1 MKNKLISVFLAAMFV
16 CAGAMAQVKK
26 IGIIGLDT
34 SHSPAFTKLINSKTE
49 ELPGFGAYQ
58 VVAAYPYGSKTI
70 KASYERIPRFTKDV
84 QKYGVKIVDSIDE
97 LIAMSDYILLESN
110 DGTIHLEQAAKVF
123 KAGKPVFIDKPI
135 GASLQ
140 DAIAIFELARHYHAK
155 CFSSSS
161 LRYTPETQALAAGS
175 AGKILG
181 ADSFGPSKPEP
192 SHPDFSWYGIHA
204 IEALFTVM
212 GPGCAGVTRTSAPET
227 DIVVGRWE
235 DGRLGTFRGNVTGKP
250 AYGGFAFTASGAH
263 PLGSK
268 VPYDALVKQII
279 KFFDTG
285 VAPVSEKETLA
296 IFTFMEASNVSKA
309 KGRVPGSTE
318 EVFKTI
324 YKKAMEAAE
333 KYK

>member
-1 MKNKLISVFLAAMFV
+1 MKNKLISALLSACICM
-16 CAGAMAQVKK
+16 GATAQVKK

-34 SHSPAFTKLINSKTE
+34 SHSPAFTKLINSETDKIAE
-49 ELPGFGAYQ
+49 AGSYQ
-58 VVAAYPYGSKTI
+58 VVAAYPYGSQTI
-70 KASYERIPRFTKDV
+70 KASYERIPRFTKEV

-97 LIAMSDYILLESN
+97 LIAMSDYILLETN

-140 DAIAIFELARHYHAK
+140 DAIAIFELARHYQAK

-175 AGKILG
+175 AGRILG

-212 GPGCAGVTRTSAPET
+212 GTGCVEVTRTSAPET

-235 DGRLGTFRGNVTGKP
+235 DGRLGTFRGNMAGKA

-268 VPYDALVKQII
+268 VPYDALVKQIL

-285 VAPVSEKETLA
+285 IAPVSEQETLD

-309 KGRVPGSTE
+309 KGGIPVSTK
-318 EVFKTI
+318 EVFEANR
-324 YKKAMEAAE
+324 KKALKMAE
-333 KYK
+333 QYK